1 MNKPLENIVALC
13 QDEALTKAREALVK
27 SYEQHQKA
35 LEDLRN
41 AVKKSMTAAIVNE
54 DFDALEDQKVLLEKA
69 KTYAEQLEALQE
81 MKVSR
86 PKAKKAE

>member
-1 MNKPLENIVALC
+1 
-13 QDEALTKAREALVK
+13 
-27 SYEQHQKA
+27 
-35 LEDLRN
+35 
-41 AVKKSMTAAIVNE
+41 MTAAIVNE